1 MSEDRP
7 ANPDVLRVIACPRT
21 HERAAAV
28 VEGWPRGKIL
38 EAGAGSGAFALRL
51 RQMGFSVE
59 ACDATPGIFQARE
72 IPFHQVDLSKS
83 LPYPDAGF
91 DGITCLETIEH
102 LEDQFSFAR
111 ECARVL
117 TPGGRLLITTPNIL
131 GLAARW
137 QYFWTGFFPLAPRP
151 MNEHAAA
158 PVHDHINL
166 VSYYELRYILRR
178 AGLAIDSVGT
188 DRLRRHA
195 MIHFWAWPKL
205 WLETRLALRRE
216 PDPRQREAN
225 REIAR
230 HILSPA
236 LLLGRTLMLVARKPA

>member
-1 MSEDRP
+1 MSEDRQDR
-7 ANPDVLRVIACPRT
+7 PDALRVIACPRT
-21 HERAAAV
+21 HARAAALV
-28 VEGWPRGKIL
+28 DQWPRGKIL

-51 RQMGFSVE
+51 QQMGFTVE

-72 IPFHQVDLSKS
+72 IPFRQADLSKS
-83 LPYPDAGF
+83 LPYPDASV

-102 LEDQFSFAR
+102 LEDQFTFAR

-151 MNEHAAA
+151 MNEHEAA
-158 PVHDHINL
+158 PVHDHIHL

-178 AGLAIDSVGT
+178 AGFGVDSAGT

-195 MIHFWAWPKL
+195 AIHFWAWPKL
-205 WLETRLALRRE
+205 WLETRLALRKE